1 MKSVLFSLLLVS
13 SAVILS
19 AVTSISTAVAA
30 TPPLSEI
37 LTQSN
42 CKPQRLNRKG
52 QVQKFD
58 CINAKS
64 DSVQMQGLQGT
75 AAALSGQDEFAKF
88 ENEATDLSHV
98 HDTETEV
105 EVE

>member
-1 MKSVLFSLLLVS
+1 MKSGLIILVLV
-13 SAVILS
+13 LS
-19 AVTSISTAVAA
+19 AVTSASIAVAA

-42 CKPQRLNRKG
+42 CKPQRLNSKG

-98 HDTETEV
+98 HDTEIEIEV
-105 EVE
+105 E